1 MTECVIEWSRP
12 LEEAAIQARDP
23 VVLAAVLEL
32 SAVLA
37 DRVGD
42 RLTAEAQWIR
52 ALAVRERLGERT
64 ELMRLLR
71 ELIEFYGTWGR
82 WHRALDAAVEL
93 LQTAQQDESD
103 HQGAARALAALG
115 TTMLRANRPRDAAH
129 YLLQAAESWSRL
141 DSTEPVEH
149 ARVLTALGRA
159 QRGDRHPILATRSFT
174 AALALCDGHDESLTD
189 ELRALLTEKT
199 PRRRHRSDELT
210 RNTTRV
216 DRDS

>member
-1 MTECVIEWSRP
+1 MTECAIEWSRP

-42 RLTAEAQWIR
+42 RLAAEAQWVR
-52 ALAVRERLGERT
+52 ALAVRRQLAERT

-71 ELIEFYGTWGR
+71 ELIEFYGTWRR
-82 WHRALDAAVEL
+82 WHRALDAAAEL
-93 LQTAQQDESD
+93 LQTARQDESD
-103 HQGAARALAALG
+103 HQGMARALADLG
-115 TTMLRANRPRDAAH
+115 TTMLRANRPQDAAR
-129 YLLQAAESWSRL
+129 YLRQAAESLSRL

-159 QRGDRHPILATRSFT
+159 QHGDGHPILATRSFT

-189 ELRALLTEKT
+189 EVRALLAEKT
-199 PRRRHRSDELT
+199 PRRGHRGDELG

-216 DRDS
+216 DRDL